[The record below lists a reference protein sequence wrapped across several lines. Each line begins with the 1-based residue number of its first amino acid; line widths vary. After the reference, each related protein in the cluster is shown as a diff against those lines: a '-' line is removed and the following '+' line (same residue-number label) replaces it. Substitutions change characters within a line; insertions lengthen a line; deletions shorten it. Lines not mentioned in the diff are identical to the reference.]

1 MGKNENIIKFS
12 PQLMEER
19 QPGYGPS
26 LGLWRALPL
35 TAGPGIVVAAI
46 LLAHG
51 YNLYVNWQNYLE
63 APPTIS
69 RALLDPAIAGP
80 FAFAMIVSAIFLA
93 WGVLQVAKALWQLIT
108 RTRQSF
114 ALSLA
119 LLIAGIFCEFIAIAG
134 MVVLSQF
141 TGNVSQPL
149 HDLGSYMLF
158 FGHSIGISML
168 GVMIRLQLSVFGG
181 QNVRYIASSNVF
193 LTLRK
198 QPRRAAGIAV
208 LGALFGVTYFGGK
221 FLPDIYFF
229 WQRTIM
235 SVLEVLVIFSF
246 LGFLVAF
253 GPFMGFWSHGRRVPA
268 REVASGKS

>member
-1 MGKNENIIKFS
+1 MGENQNIMKFNS
-12 PQLMEER
+12 QIEEKR
-19 QPGYGPS
+19 RTVYGPS
-26 LGLWRALPL
+26 LGLLRAFPL
-35 TAGPGIVVAAI
+35 TAGPAIVVAAI

-51 YNLYVNWQNYLE
+51 YNLFVHWQNYLE

-69 RALLDPAIAGP
+69 RVLLDPAIAGP

-93 WGVLQVAKALWQLIT
+93 WAVLQVAKALWQLVT

-114 ALSLA
+114 ALSLT

-168 GVMIRLQLSVFGG
+168 GVMIHLQLSVFER
-181 QNVRYIASSNVF
+181 QNVRYISSSNVF

-198 QPRRAAGIAV
+198 QPHRAAGIAV
-208 LGALFGVTYFGGK
+208 LGVTFGVVYFGGK
-221 FLPDIYFF
+221 YLPDIYFF
-229 WQRTIM
+229 WQRTVM

-253 GPFMGFWSHGRRVPA
+253 GPFLGFWAHSRKAPA
-268 REVASGKS
+268 REVASGNG

>member
-12 PQLMEER
+12 PQLVEVR
-19 QPGYGPS
+19 QPVYGSSYGS
-26 LGLWRALPL
+26 LRAVPMI
-35 TAGPGIVVAAI
+35 AGPAIVVTAM
-46 LLAHG
+46 LAVHG
-51 YNLYVNWQNYLE
+51 YNLCIHWQNYVE

-69 RALLDPAIAGP
+69 RALLDPSIAAP
-80 FAFAMIVSAIFLA
+80 FAIAMIVSAFFLTWA
-93 WGVLQVAKALWQLIT
+93 VVQVAVALGRIIVRTGQGSAMPFVLLLTGVSCQLV
-108 RTRQSF
+108 
-114 ALSLA
+114 
-119 LLIAGIFCEFIAIAG
+119 AIAG

-158 FGHSIGISML
+158 FGHSFGTSLLGLLVYTQIG
-168 GVMIRLQLSVFGG
+168 VVDLQDT
-181 QNVRYIASSNVF
+181 RHIASSNRF
-193 LTLRK
+193 LALQK
-198 QPRRAAGIAV
+198 QPRRAAVVAI

-235 SVLEVLVIFSF
+235 SVLEVVVIFSF

-253 GPFMGFWSHGRRVPA
+253 GPFMGFWSRGR
-268 REVASGKS
+268 